1 MENCIERMLKNAG
14 FAVNHTTKSIT
25 IDVWG
30 VNAYVTYE
38 LDYDTYDK
46 MSVNEALNMGDIIT
60 NTDKLIQSASIPY
73 LLDTVKSAVEESMQT
88 KNYNKFC
95 ADFGYFCNTWGKEE
109 SVIRAGF
116 DSLKNDIETAICDLD
131 MRTFTSQNFDELL
144 DEIVVSGSQNLIE
157 VSSKYSTIKTYGQTK
172 DDTFEAVDSYIKT
185 LMNSGELAFIDFDS
199 WEYEYALK
207 LGAKYS

>member
-14 FAVNHTTKSIT
+14 FTVDHTTKHIT
-25 IDVWG
+25 IEIHG
-30 VNAYVTYE
+30 VNMSIPFRPRYDA
-38 LDYDTYDK
+38 YDT
-46 MSVNEALNMGDIIT
+46 MTIEEALDIGEVI
-60 NTDKLIQSASIPY
+60 NADIDYFKGLVEEFIAPDAQPSIEECIKTDDFSKLIAALKCRPKGDEKEKSII
-73 LLDTVKSAVEESMQT
+73 M
-88 KNYNKFC
+88 
-95 ADFGYFCNTWGKEE
+95 
-109 SVIRAGF
+109 AGF

>member
-131 MRTFTSQNFDELL
+131 MRTFTSQNFDKLL
-144 DEIVVSGSQNLIE
+144 EEIFVSDKSNHIE
-157 VSSKYSTIKTYGQTK
+157 VSSKYSSFHGQTMGSIF
-172 DDTFEAVDSYIKT
+172 DAVDSYIKT